1 MEMKKPVLSILL
13 NFINNSVKHD
23 TNYEIAK
30 GMLKNYDLIPNKTI
44 HQMADICYVSS
55 ASVSR
60 FVKVIGFKDYTA
72 YKNAIKNKIDINV
85 DYSDEVSYANK
96 GDLIPVLKTY
106 TDNIIDNI
114 NFAFNNVDLNQFER
128 LTKLIHESKEVVF
141 LGLEFATLIGTH
153 FQIKMAEL
161 NKHIQ
166 IGITFEEQLELIKT
180 LSEESLVI
188 IASLEGGYFYR
199 NDKIIR
205 TIQEKNANI
214 VTLTMNKNL
223 KPLQVADEIILIS
236 KTNSNTEGR
245 ISLLYIIELIIMV
258 YYVHYKDD

>member
-44 HQMADICYVSS
+44 HQMADICYASS

-85 DYSDEVSYANK
+85 DYSEEVFHADK
-96 GDLIPVLKTY
+96 DDLMPVLKIY
-106 TDNIIDNI
+106 TDNIINNI
-114 NFAFNNVDLNQFER
+114 DFAFNNVDLNQLEK
-128 LTKLIHESKEVVF
+128 LTKLIHESKDVVF
-141 LGLEFATLIGTH
+141 LGLEFATLIGSH

-166 IGITFEEQLELIKT
+166 IGVTFEEQLKLIKP
-180 LSEESLVI
+180 LSKESLVI

-199 NDKIIR
+199 YDKIIQ
-205 TIQEKNANI
+205 TIKEKNTNI
-214 VTLTMNKNL
+214 VALTMYKNL
-223 KPLQVADEIILIS
+223 KPLKVADEIILIS
-236 KTNSNTEGR
+236 EINSNTEGR
-245 ISLLYIIELIIMV
+245 ISLLYIIELIIMT
-258 YYVHYKDD
+258 YYIHYKDD